1 MKAAALKAVIKR
13 ELSRLI
19 GRRIYIVAMVAIPL
33 FMSLF
38 FISLLD
44 SGLPVRVPVAM
55 VDLDNSSMS
64 RNITRNLSAMET
76 VNIVAQATSEVQAID
91 MLNRGNI
98 FGFFLIPDNTE
109 KDAVEGRTPT
119 LSYYTNMSFFIPSSI
134 AYKGFK
140 TIAVSTSGSMV
151 KTSLVKAGADEQ
163 QVGTLLQ
170 PIVIQDRPIHNPW
183 TNYSIYLS
191 NSFIP
196 GVIALM
202 VLLVTV
208 FSICDEIKQGSSI
221 DWLSTAQ
228 GNLPTA
234 IIGKLLPQTA
244 IFSIMG
250 IFAQSLLWGYNH
262 FPLYCHPFTMI
273 AAMILLV
280 MASQSFALIVCSIM
294 PNLRLALSIV
304 SLLGILSFS
313 IAGLS
318 FPIESM
324 YGAIGIFS
332 YILPLRYYFLIY
344 IDQALNGI
352 DFYYS
357 FIYFIILFIFPIITP
372 LFTWRLRS
380 RLSNPVYVP

>member
-1 MKAAALKAVIKR
+1 MNATALKAVFKR
-13 ELSRLI
+13 ELYRLI
-19 GRRIYIVAMVAIPL
+19 SRRTYIVAMVAIPL

-55 VDLDNSSMS
+55 LDLDNSSMS
-64 RNITRNLSAMET
+64 RNIARSLSAMET
-76 VNIVAQATSEVQAID
+76 INIVAHATSHTQAID
-91 MLNRGNI
+91 MLNRGDI

-109 KDAVEGRTPT
+109 KNAIEGRTPT
-119 LSYYTNMSFFIPSSI
+119 LSYYTNMSFFIPGSI

-140 TIAVSTSGSMV
+140 TIAVSTSGSLV

-163 QVGTLLQ
+163 QVGSLLQ
-170 PIVIQDRPIHNPW
+170 PIVIQDHPIHNPW

-221 DWLSTAQ
+221 YWLSTAQ
-228 GNLPTA
+228 GSLSTA
-234 IIGKLLPQTA
+234 IIGKLLPQTI
-244 IFSIMG
+244 IFSVMG
-250 IFAQSLLWGYNH
+250 IFAQSLLWSYSH
-262 FPLYCHPFTMI
+262 FPLHCNPLIMI
-273 AAMILLV
+273 FGMILLII
-280 MASQSFALIVCSIM
+280 ASQSFALIVCSII

-352 DFYYS
+352 SLYYS
-357 FIYFIILFIFPIITP
+357 RIYFIVLLIFPLITP
-372 LFTWRLRS
+372 AVTWRLRS

>member
-1 MKAAALKAVIKR
+1 MKPTGLKAVIKR
-13 ELSRLI
+13 ELQRLTS
-19 GRRIYIVAMVAIPL
+19 RRIYIVAMVAIPL

-64 RNITRNLSAMET
+64 RSISRSLSAMET
-76 VNIVAQATSEVQAID
+76 VNITTQASSYIQAVD
-91 MLNRGNI
+91 LLNSGDV
-98 FGFFLIPDNTE
+98 FGFFIIPDNFE
-109 KDAVEGRTPT
+109 SDAISGRTPT
-119 LSYYTNMSFFIPSSI
+119 LSYYTNMSFYIPGTL

-140 TIAVSTSGSMV
+140 TIAISTSGSMV
-151 KTSLVKAGADEQ
+151 KASLVSAGADER

-170 PIVIQDRPIHNPW
+170 PVVIQDHPIHNPW

-196 GVIALM
+196 GIIALM
-202 VLLVTV
+202 VMLVTV
-208 FSICDEIKQGSSI
+208 FSICIEMKQNTSIK
-221 DWLSTAQ
+221 WLVSAQ
-228 GNLPTA
+228 GCLTTA
-234 IIGKLLPQTA
+234 IIGKLLPQTI
-244 IFSIMG
+244 IFSIIG
-250 IFAQSLLWGYNH
+250 IFSQSLLWGYNH
-262 FPLYCHPFTMI
+262 FPMHCNPFTMI
-273 AAMILLV
+273 VAMVFLIV
-280 MASQSFALIVCSIM
+280 ACQAFALIVCSII

-313 IAGLS
+313 ITGFS

-332 YILPLRYYFLIY
+332 YIIPLRYYFLIY

-352 DFYYS
+352 NLYYS
-357 FIYFIILFIFPIITP
+357 RIYFAVLLLFPLITP
-372 LFTWRLRS
+372 LVTWRLRS